1 MVITSRTLLLATAA
15 SSLMAVAGCRTPGT
29 NQNGTNPQRNTNTA
43 RVSTANGNAAANA
56 NKPALAASAQGGTI
70 DVKSTPAGASV
81 LLIRDEDGSAGQPK
95 PYGSTPATL
104 TGIAPGKYTVD
115 IEKPGFKFYQKEV
128 EVKKGGTV
136 KIDAKLAKH

>member
-15 SSLMAVAGCRTPGT
+15 ASLIAVAGCSTPGT
-29 NQNGTNPQRNTNTA
+29 NQNSGNPQHNTNA
-43 RVSTANGNAAANA
+43 ASVSTANSNAAANA
-56 NKPALAASAQGGTI
+56 NRPAPAVTAQGGTI

-115 IEKPGFKFYQKEV
+115 IGKPGFKDYQKEV
-128 EVKKGGTV
+128 EVRNGGTV
-136 KIDAKLAKH
+136 KIDARLVKH

>member
-1 MVITSRTLLLATAA
+1 MVITSRTLLLAAAAA
-15 SSLMAVAGCRTPGT
+15 SLIAVAGCSTPAT
-29 NQNGTNPQRNTNTA
+29 NQNSRNPQRNTNA
-43 RVSTANGNAAANA
+43 ASVSTANGNTAANA
-56 NKPALAASAQGGTI
+56 NKPAPAAPAQGGTI

-115 IEKPGFKFYQKEV
+115 IGKPGFKDYQKEV
-128 EVKKGGTV
+128 EVKKGATL
-136 KIDAKLAKH
+136 KIDAKLVKQ